1 MAENQDVSAS
11 QLAILLL
18 FCNKA
23 FVQDA
28 EYTTAQVL
36 ERVQAVLMGLP
47 VQMNSLAQQ
56 NFDKKALGAAL
67 EDRIARNSFTT
78 LDPDVLTTRRSH
90 NVRYFSIIIN

>member
-18 FCNKA
+18 FCDKA

-28 EYTTAQVL
+28 DYTADQVL
-36 ERVQAVLMGLP
+36 ERVQVVLNGLP
-47 VQMNSLAQQ
+47 LQMNSLAQQ

-67 EDRIARNSFTT
+67 DDRIARNSLTT
-78 LDPDVLTTRRSH
+78 LYLNVLTSRMSH
-90 NVRYFSIIIN
+90 NTRYFS